1 MCMSVLGIILGGVLV
16 NNFIFMQ
23 YLGLCPF
30 LGVSK
35 GLDMAMGMSGAVV
48 FVMTVASAV
57 TAALEQFVL
66 HPLGLEYLRTIAY
79 ILVIAS
85 FVQLVEIFM
94 KKALPGLYQALG
106 IYLPLI
112 TTNCAV
118 LGVAMLNVRN
128 SYGVVMSTVNGFA
141 GAVGWSLAI
150 IIFAGIRERWK
161 LMDIPSVLEGFP
173 LALISTGLMS
183 LAFLGFSGLFKNL
196 VK

>member
-1 MCMSVLGIILGGVLV
+1 MEILGMILAGVLV
-16 NNFIFMQ
+16 NNFVFMQ

-35 GLDMAMGMSGAVV
+35 GLDMATGMSGAVI
-48 FVMTVASAV
+48 FVMTVASTV
-57 TAALEQFVL
+57 TAALEQFIL
-66 HPLGLEYLRTIAY
+66 KPLELEYLRTIAY

-94 KKALPGLYQALG
+94 KKTLPGLYQALG

-118 LGVAMLNVRN
+118 LGAAMLNVTK
-128 SYGVVMSTVNGFA
+128 SYGIALGTLNGFA

-161 LMDIPSVLEGFP
+161 LMDIPATLDGFP

-183 LAFLGFSGLFKNL
+183 LAFLGFSGLFGNL
-196 VK
+196 LK

>member
-1 MCMSVLGIILGGVLV
+1 MEVVAVILGGVLI
-16 NNFIFMQ
+16 NNFIFMR

-30 LGVSK
+30 IGVSRQ
-35 GLDMAMGMSGAVV
+35 LETALGMSGAVI
-48 FVMTVASAV
+48 FVMTFASTV
-57 TAALEQFVL
+57 TAAFEQFILV
-66 HPLGLEYLRTIAY
+66 PLGLEYLRTIAY
-79 ILVIAS
+79 ILVIAA

-94 KKALPGLYQALG
+94 KKTAPGLYRALG

-128 SYGVVMSTVNGFA
+128 SYGILMSTLNGLA
-141 GAVGWSLAI
+141 GALGRRLAI

-161 LMDIPSVLEGFP
+161 LMDIPPVLEGFP
-173 LALISTGLMS
+173 LALVSTGLMS
-183 LAFLGFSGLFKNL
+183 LAFLGFSGLFRNL

>member
-1 MCMSVLGIILGGVLV
+1 MEVLGIILAGVLI
-16 NNFIFMQ
+16 NNFVFMQ

-35 GLDMAMGMSGAVV
+35 DLNMATGMSGAVI
-48 FVMTVASAV
+48 FVITVASTV
-57 TAALEQFVL
+57 TAALEQYVL
-66 HPLGLEYLRTIAY
+66 KPLELEYLRTIVY

-94 KKALPGLYQALG
+94 KKTLPGLYQALG

-118 LGVAMLNVRN
+118 LGAAMLNVTK
-128 SYGVVMSTVNGFA
+128 SYGVVLSTLSGFA

-161 LMDIPSVLEGFP
+161 LMDIPATLDGFT

-183 LAFLGFSGLFKNL
+183 LAFLGFSGLFANL

>member
-1 MCMSVLGIILGGVLV
+1 MSIIGIILGGVLV

-23 YLGLCPF
+23 YLGICPF
-30 LGVSK
+30 IGVSQS
-35 GLDMAMGMSGAVV
+35 LDTAMGMSGAVV
-48 FVMTVASAV
+48 FVMTLASTV
-57 TAALEQFVL
+57 TAAFEKLILE
-66 HPLGLEYLRTIAY
+66 PRGLEYLRTIAY

-94 KKALPGLYQALG
+94 KKTLPGLYKALG

-118 LGVAMLNVRN
+118 LGVAMLNVRH
-128 SYGVVMSTVNGFA
+128 SYGVMTSTVNGFA
-141 GAVGWSLAI
+141 GALGWSLAI
-150 IIFAGIRERWK
+150 VIFAGIRERWK
-161 LMDIPSVLEGFP
+161 LMDIPEVLEGFP

-183 LAFLGFSGLFKNL
+183 LAFLGFSGLFKTL

>member
-1 MCMSVLGIILGGVLV
+1 MEVIAVILGGVLV
-16 NNFIFMQ
+16 HNFVFMQ

-30 LGVSK
+30 VGVSRQ
-35 GLDMAMGMSGAVV
+35 LETAIGMSGAVI
-48 FVMTVASAV
+48 FVMTLASAV
-57 TAALEQFVL
+57 TAGFEQFVL
-66 HPLGLEYLRTIAY
+66 VPLNLEFLRTIAY

-94 KKALPGLYQALG
+94 KKTAPTLYKALG

-118 LGVAMLNVRN
+118 LGAAMLNVRH
-128 SYGVVMSTVNGFA
+128 SYGILMSTLNGLA
-141 GAVGWSLAI
+141 GALGWSFAI
-150 IIFAGIRERWK
+150 IMFAGIRERWK
-161 LMDIPSVLEGFP
+161 LMNIPPVLEGFP

-183 LAFLGFSGLFKNL
+183 LAFLGFSGLFRNL